1 MVFRDRN
8 EAGRLLA
15 LALKDYRGR
24 NIVVLA
30 LPRGGVPVAAEVA
43 RYLDAPLDLLLVR
56 KIGVPGHAE
65 LAMGAVID
73 GGHPIAVRNE
83 DVIRFAR
90 VTPADFSRAY
100 NKALDEL
107 ERRRQRYLAG
117 QSPVPVSGRTVIL
130 VDDGI
135 ATGATT
141 RAAIRGIRQR
151 NPAAIVL
158 ATPVA
163 PPETVEALRPLVDDI
178 VCLDQP
184 AFFRALSLHYA
195 DFHQVS
201 DDEVAGLL
209 AAARAR
215 TDTSERAG

>member
-15 LALKDYRGR
+15 LALKDYRDQK
-24 NIVVLA
+24 IVVLA
-30 LPRGGVPVAAEVA
+30 LPRGGVPVAAQVA

-73 GGHPIAVRNE
+73 GDHPIAVRNE
-83 DVIRFAR
+83 DVIRFVRA
-90 VTPADFSRAY
+90 TPADFSRAY
-100 NKALDEL
+100 HKALDEL

-117 QSPVPVSGRTVIL
+117 QTPVPVSGRTVIL

-135 ATGATT
+135 ATGATI
-141 RAAIRGIRQR
+141 RAAIKGLRQR

-158 ATPVA
+158 AAPVA
-163 PPETVEALRPLVDDI
+163 PPETVAALRPLVDDI
-178 VCLDQP
+178 VCLDRP
-184 AFFRALSLHYA
+184 ALFRALSLHYA

-201 DDEVAGLL
+201 DGEVIEKL

-215 TDTSERAG
+215 AVTSERAG